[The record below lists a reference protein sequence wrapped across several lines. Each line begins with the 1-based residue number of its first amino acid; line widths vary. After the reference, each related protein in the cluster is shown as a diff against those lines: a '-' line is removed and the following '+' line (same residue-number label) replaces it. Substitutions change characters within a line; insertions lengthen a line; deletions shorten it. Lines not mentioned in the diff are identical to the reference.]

1 MGEGAHERVNTGRM
15 YEGIGVHEGK
25 RRKSKVGKSETI
37 IIRGGINAN
46 TE

>member
-15 YEGIGVHEGK
+15 HEGIGVHEGK
-25 RRKSKVGKSETI
+25 RRKSKVGKSEILT
-37 IIRGGINAN
+37 IRGGINAN

>member
-1 MGEGAHERVNTGRM
+1 MGERTHERVNTGRM
-15 YEGIGVHEGK
+15 YKGIGVHEGK
-25 RRKSKVGKSETI
+25 RRKSKVGKSETL

>member
-1 MGEGAHERVNTGRM
+1 MGERTHERVNTGRM
-15 YEGIGVHEGK
+15 HEGIGVHEGK
-25 RRKSKVGKSETI
+25 RRKSKVGKSETL